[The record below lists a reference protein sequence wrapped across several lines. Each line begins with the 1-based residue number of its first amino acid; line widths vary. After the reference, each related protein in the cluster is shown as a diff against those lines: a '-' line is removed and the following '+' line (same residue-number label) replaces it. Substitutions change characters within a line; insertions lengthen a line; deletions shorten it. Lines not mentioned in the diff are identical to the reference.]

1 MSEELQ
7 KYKQET
13 FAVDAHEYLYEISI
27 DGNNSLLKIFNSEA
41 KLRTTQRMK
50 LPANCLVYPCEH
62 FLVLVGPT
70 EISLFHIPNVS
81 TRISCPN
88 PGIQRISLLCF
99 NRASNLIFLL
109 TE

>member
-1 MSEELQ
+1 MIAEPQ

-13 FAVDAHEYLYEISI
+13 FAADGYEYLYEICI
-27 DGNNSLLKIFNSEA
+27 DGNDSLLKIFNSES

-62 FLVLVGPT
+62 FLVLVGPS

-81 TRISCPN
+81 TRINCPN
-88 PGIQRISLLCF
+88 PGIGRISLLCF

-109 TE
+109 T